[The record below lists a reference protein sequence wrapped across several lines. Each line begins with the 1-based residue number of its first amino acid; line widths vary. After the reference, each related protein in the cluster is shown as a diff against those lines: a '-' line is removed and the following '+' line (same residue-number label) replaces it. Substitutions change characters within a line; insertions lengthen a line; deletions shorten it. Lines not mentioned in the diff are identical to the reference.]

1 MIRIPDFANATP
13 IQIIFSIL
21 AVITLFTAFMTIYS
35 RKPMHSAIYLLIC
48 FTSITG
54 HYLILNAQFLAMVNL
69 IVYIGAIM
77 ILIVFTIMLMNL
89 NKENEVY
96 KPRITRLGAIVTFC
110 LMCLVLIAIFI
121 NSKPIPDGSYEVS
134 GEDYQSI
141 KVLGKVLLN
150 EYMVPFEFASVLL
163 LVAMIGAVLLSK
175 KEKTTK

>member
-1 MIRIPDFANATP
+1 M
-13 IQIIFSIL
+13 S
-21 AVITLFTAFMTIYS
+21 ITLLLFCILSVTTIGTAFMTIYS
-35 RKPMHSAIYLLIC
+35 RKPMHSAIYMVIS
-48 FTSITG
+48 FSTISG
-54 HYLILNAQFLAMVNL
+54 HYLLLNSQFLALVNL

-96 KPRITRLGAIVTFC
+96 KPRFTRLGAIVVFC
-110 LMCLVLIAIFI
+110 LMCIVLITVLI
-121 NSKPIPDGSYEVS
+121 NSKPIVGEYVTT

-175 KEKTTK
+175 KEKLEK

>member
-1 MIRIPDFANATP
+1 MIHIPDLANATP
-13 IQIIFSIL
+13 IQILFCIL
-21 AVITLFTAFMTIYS
+21 SFVTLATAFLTIYS
-35 RKPMHSAIYLLIC
+35 RNPMHSAIYLVIC

-54 HYLILNAQFLAMVNL
+54 HFLLLNAQFLAIVNF
-69 IVYIGAIM
+69 IVYTGAIM

-96 KPRITRLGAIVTFC
+96 KPRVTRLGAIVLFC
-110 LMCLVLIAIFI
+110 LMCLVLIAVFI
-121 NSKPIPDGSYEVS
+121 NSKPIVGDYTTT

-175 KEKTTK
+175 KEKLEK